1 MFRKFIKQ
9 LAFKLCLLKG
19 IKSQMRPTPYVAS
32 LRIYEPIDSFEAA
45 DQLRWSQI
53 VITSPTSWDEQKR
66 ALTRTINNEPPALKL
81 DGAHV
86 LDHEG
91 KRYVAPWSTAARCW
105 AALDDFKYTLPADV
119 IKFFVPQTIED
130 SIRSTTEIVED
141 KVSHILTSTWNIPPR
156 WFALFHPDERLRG
169 ENEDGPFTI
178 MRTSIG
184 KAKQRTTFTHEAV
197 LSAFGSG
204 QVEAEIADLLQW
216 LEIFDNN
223 SIVELDY
230 GGLAIYLNNLLI
242 QNGEAGLDA
251 DTSVEDVST
260 SIAGLASGDGALAGR
275 GYERLVSRW
284 RRVASLESAT

>member
-1 MFRKFIKQ
+1 MFQKFIKQ

-45 DQLRWSQI
+45 DQFRWSQI

-130 SIRSTTEIVED
+130 SIRNTTEIVED

-156 WFALFHPDERLRG
+156 WFALFHPEERLRG

-184 KAKQRTTFTHEAV
+184 KAKQRTTFTYEAV
-197 LSAFGSG
+197 LNAFGSG
-204 QVEAEIADLLQW
+204 QVEAEITDLLQW

-242 QNGEAGLDA
+242 QNGEPGLDA

-284 RRVASLESAT
+284 RKVASLESAT

>member
-1 MFRKFIKQ
+1 
-9 LAFKLCLLKG
+9 
-19 IKSQMRPTPYVAS
+19 MRPTPYVAS
-32 LRIYEPIDSFEAA
+32 LRIYEPIDSFKAA

-105 AALDDFKYTLPADV
+105 VALDDFKYTLPADV

-156 WFALFHPDERLRG
+156 WFALFHPEERLRG

-184 KAKQRTTFTHEAV
+184 KAKQRTTFTYEAV
-197 LSAFGSG
+197 LNAFGSG

-216 LEIFDNN
+216 LEIFDKN

-242 QNGEAGLDA
+242 QNDEAGLDA

-284 RRVASLESAT
+284 RKVASLESAT